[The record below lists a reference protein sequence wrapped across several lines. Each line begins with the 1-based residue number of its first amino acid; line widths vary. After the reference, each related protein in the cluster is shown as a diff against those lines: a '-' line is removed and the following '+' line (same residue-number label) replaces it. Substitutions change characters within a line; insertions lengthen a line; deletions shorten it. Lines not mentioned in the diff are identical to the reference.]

1 MITCKKCQGRVF
13 IDRVFSQK
21 MRIELYCLL
30 CGKRWFVKKDGNA
43 FGQWLNSLERNLN
56 ADYCI
61 ST

>member
-1 MITCKKCQGRVF
+1 MWCSKCQGRVLV
-13 IDRVFSQK
+13 DRVFSQNL
-21 MRIELYCLL
+21 RIELFCSM

-43 FGQWLNSLERNLN
+43 FGKWLSKQEKRLN